1 MVSLPTPTP
10 VSSLSLSQLGPS
22 PALAPEVA
30 GSPTAARASLA
41 GSEPGGQ
48 AGVLAADPHRAPRP
62 DILTQTH
69 RGKAQG
75 RQQGTMPGSQTQ
87 ASPRAGLPGTEHAL
101 LPQVWLHWNRFP
113 GDSRAQGSWRSTGW
127 NDLCMPSSSLHQL
140 PAGPQSGPT
149 PQDSGGRRQTEARE
163 GSRIPLE
170 AQGRRAGGSSSYR
183 PVQCSQ
189 PAGTSSP
196 LGPKVEWGCLT

>member
-149 PQDSGGRRQTEARE
+149 PPGQPRKETDRGPGGKPNSLRGAGEA
-163 GSRIPLE
+163 GWGLLQLPS
-170 AQGRRAGGSSSYR
+170 
-183 PVQCSQ
+183 CSVLT
-189 PAGTSSP
+189 TSWHLITP
-196 LGPKVEWGCLT
+196 GP